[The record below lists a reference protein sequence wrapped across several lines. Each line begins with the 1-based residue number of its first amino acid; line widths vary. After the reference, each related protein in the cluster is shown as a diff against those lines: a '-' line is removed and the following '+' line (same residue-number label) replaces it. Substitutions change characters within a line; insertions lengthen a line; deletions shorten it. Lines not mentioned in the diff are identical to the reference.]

1 MNPSAAIFRI
11 SNIVILAVWCI
22 SFSCVFGKDF
32 YVTPHSEGKG
42 DGTIGSPFS
51 SLYEVQS
58 AVRAFRSNFPNEKI
72 TVFLLPGV
80 YRITNSLVFNELDG
94 GTSQVPVVWRS
105 LYQGTAKIS
114 GAFSVDTSL
123 LKKVS
128 DNDVRLRLDSK
139 AQENVRELDLSLIG
153 INNIEPFPDRFSAIT
168 GFLHLYYGGKL
179 MNLSRWPNLE
189 QGYAGFDRVIDSG
202 SLRANQKHGATI
214 MYIGNRPERW
224 MKSLKEDGLWLRG
237 FWRVPWVIEGLR
249 VSSIDTAKRLMTFST
264 STAGGVGSKY
274 SKMVNGT
281 RVGGNVEKWYALNL
295 IEEIDQPGE
304 WAVSFKRNKLYF
316 WPPIQSGS
324 QDLLIAN
331 KVFPLV
337 VFNHASC
344 INFQGIVIEQTLGD
358 GIRIIDGQLIT
369 ISGCNIKDTDLTG
382 ITIEGG
388 INHKIISCEISNIG
402 RYGIDFTGGKRAT
415 LTAGLHEITN
425 NHIHHIGLAGP
436 YAGIRAG
443 EGTMAEVVGNYIMNN
458 RIHDC
463 PNSGIRYAGNNNVIE
478 YNEIYRIGL
487 DSSDLGAFYTNSG
500 WTSQGNI
507 LRYNLVHH
515 SHNAQGF
522 YLDDGDC
529 GDTITHN
536 IVIGVSSG
544 AFVGGGSD
552 IRIDKNIFIDCDR
565 AIHIDARGKSR
576 GYTLKDRRL
585 STDLK
590 SVPFKDTLWV
600 EKYPHLSKIETR
612 DTRHPSEVF
621 ILDNYA
627 INCKVGVRKSAPESD
642 LSGVH
647 FGSLYVTQNDF
658 PEISRRLI
666 FNSKNL
672 LASKIIQSAFDEI
685 PFKKIGLHVDEYIK
699 VLPER
704 DWHLLDSGSDQGPLF
719 DSQVDVNASNHN

>member
-32 YVTPHSEGKG
+32 YVTPNSEGKG

-281 RVGGNVEKWYALNL
+281 RICL
-295 IEEIDQPGE
+295 
-304 WAVSFKRNKLYF
+304 LY
-316 WPPIQSGS
+316 
-324 QDLLIAN
+324 
-331 KVFPLV
+331 
-337 VFNHASC
+337 
-344 INFQGIVIEQTLGD
+344 T
-358 GIRIIDGQLIT
+358 
-369 ISGCNIKDTDLTG
+369 
-382 ITIEGG
+382 
-388 INHKIISCEISNIG
+388 
-402 RYGIDFTGGKRAT
+402 
-415 LTAGLHEITN
+415 
-425 NHIHHIGLAGP
+425 
-436 YAGIRAG
+436 
-443 EGTMAEVVGNYIMNN
+443 
-458 RIHDC
+458 
-463 PNSGIRYAGNNNVIE
+463 
-478 YNEIYRIGL
+478 
-487 DSSDLGAFYTNSG
+487 SDA
-500 WTSQGNI
+500 
-507 LRYNLVHH
+507 
-515 SHNAQGF
+515 A
-522 YLDDGDC
+522 
-529 GDTITHN
+529 
-536 IVIGVSSG
+536 
-544 AFVGGGSD
+544 
-552 IRIDKNIFIDCDR
+552 
-565 AIHIDARGKSR
+565 
-576 GYTLKDRRL
+576 
-585 STDLK
+585 
-590 SVPFKDTLWV
+590 
-600 EKYPHLSKIETR
+600 
-612 DTRHPSEVF
+612 
-621 ILDNYA
+621 
-627 INCKVGVRKSAPESD
+627 
-642 LSGVH
+642 
-647 FGSLYVTQNDF
+647 
-658 PEISRRLI
+658 
-666 FNSKNL
+666 
-672 LASKIIQSAFDEI
+672 DE
-685 PFKKIGLHVDEYIK
+685 
-699 VLPER
+699 
-704 DWHLLDSGSDQGPLF
+704 
-719 DSQVDVNASNHN
+719 